1 MDPFQ
6 VKSTLMLIQVEWWR
20 SLVGKFKNRLRI
32 GVHISQKML
41 AYAQTIHS
49 QLVPY
54 WPNNAISFLSTTNC
68 HGSILLPE
76 RATQSL

>member
-32 GVHISQKML
+32 GRT
-41 AYAQTIHS
+41 Y
-49 QLVPY
+49 
-54 WPNNAISFLSTTNC
+54 
-68 HGSILLPE
+68 
-76 RATQSL
+76 